1 MNLILKLIVLNLLG
15 NSINSPDFERRW
27 SVGVLAMQ
35 IYVDIYTLISCPY
48 LNPRD
53 RVYIYI
59 VHGYLNRDNEPVSTC
74 TVVRHTGNQQD
85 LIRVFQEI
93 LDNSLINI
101 TIGNEHPPFSHYS
114 FYSKLPISM

>member
-1 MNLILKLIVLNLLG
+1 MQVEPTKITAISRYYWNLILKLIVLNLLG

-53 RVYIYI
+53 RVYI
-59 VHGYLNRDNEPVSTC
+59 HCSRLSEQG
-74 TVVRHTGNQQD
+74 
-85 LIRVFQEI
+85 
-93 LDNSLINI
+93 
-101 TIGNEHPPFSHYS
+101 
-114 FYSKLPISM
+114 